1 MLLKDIIPESLVMEI
16 TLEGKQSAKAEKLVN
31 YLFETITD
39 KTGECYLNHLHNV
52 ARNFQDEMRYSVG
65 LLHDIIE
72 DTKITMTDLA
82 ILGFRESYIEAIML
96 LTKKEFE
103 TYDEYIDRLISSDN
117 TVVLDI
123 KLADITHNMNEE
135 RLSRLSAIEKEKFLK
150 KYIPAKIK
158 VEERRKKLL

>member
-1 MLLKDIIPESLVMEI
+1 MEI

-39 KTGECYLNHLHNV
+39 KNGECHLNYLYSV

-65 LLHDIIE
+65 LLHDVIE
-72 DTKITMTDLA
+72 DTKITAKDLA

-96 LTKKEFE
+96 LTKKAFE
-103 TYDEYIDRLISSDN
+103 TYDEYIDRLILSDN
-117 TVVLDI
+117 TVALDI

-135 RLSRLSAIEKEKFLK
+135 RLSGLIENE
-150 KYIPAKIK
+150 KYINAKIK
-158 VEERRKKLL
+158 IEKRRKELL